1 MTIEEIFQEAY
12 EDTNTSVTNYPYAKA
27 LKKFNAMY
35 KEIYRM
41 IVNTQENYFRTYRN
55 TDLQEWASEYK
66 IEREQTS
73 YIEEWETVYVPWI
86 AKVEKVYL
94 ITENGQELLKELSD
108 LEQVEGVRGYVL
120 KDNHIILNRVPE
132 ETIEGGLRLE
142 WIEALNELTLEDEEG
157 SIFPN
162 QQDLRDFESVL
173 VAWLKVELREHK
185 QDFDKAD
192 RARNLYEQ
200 KKEEMKRY
208 ISQRVQSIYFSNV
221 ED

>member
-108 LEQVEGVRGYVL
+108 LEQVEVVRGYVL

>member
-1 MTIEEIFQEAY
+1 MTIEEIFKEAY

-55 TDLQEWASEYK
+55 TDLQEWATEYK

-108 LEQVEGVRGYVL
+108 LEQVEWVKGYVL

-142 WIEALNELTLEDEEG
+142 WIQALNTLTLEDTEDAL
-157 SIFPN
+157 FAK

>member
-55 TDLQEWASEYK
+55 TDLQEWATEYK

-142 WIEALNELTLEDEEG
+142 WIESLNELTLEDEEG
-157 SIFPN
+157 AIFPN

-173 VAWLKVELREHK
+173 VTWLKVELREHK

>member
-55 TDLQEWASEYK
+55 TDLQEWATEYK

-142 WIEALNELTLEDEEG
+142 WIEAVNELTLEDEEG

-173 VAWLKVELREHK
+173 VAGLKVELREHK
-185 QDFDKAD
+185 QDFEKAD

>member
-1 MTIEEIFQEAY
+1 MTIEEIFKEAY

-55 TDLQEWASEYK
+55 TDLQEWATEYK

-142 WIEALNELTLEDEEG
+142 WIEAVNELTLEDEEG

>member
-55 TDLQEWASEYK
+55 TDLQEWATEYK

-142 WIEALNELTLEDEEG
+142 WIEAVNELTLEDEEG

>member
-1 MTIEEIFQEAY
+1 MTIEEIFKEAY

-142 WIEALNELTLEDEEG
+142 WIEAVNELTLEDEEG

>member
-1 MTIEEIFQEAY
+1 MTIEEIFKEAY

-55 TDLQEWASEYK
+55 TDLQEWATEYK

-208 ISQRVQSIYFSNV
+208 ITQRVQGIYYSKI
-221 ED
+221 DK

>member
-73 YIEEWETVYVPWI
+73 YIEDWETVYVPWI

-142 WIEALNELTLEDEEG
+142 WIEAVNELTLEDEEG

>member
-1 MTIEEIFQEAY
+1 MTIEEIFKEAY

-55 TDLQEWASEYK
+55 TDLQEGASEYK

-94 ITENGQELLKELSD
+94 ITENEQELLKELSD

-142 WIEALNELTLEDEEG
+142 WIEAVNELTLEDEEG

>member
-55 TDLQEWASEYK
+55 TDLQEGATEYK

-94 ITENGQELLKELSD
+94 ITENWQELLKELSD
-108 LEQVEGVRGYVL
+108 LEQVEWVRGYVL

-142 WIEALNELTLEDEEG
+142 WIEAVNELTLEDEEG

>member
-1 MTIEEIFQEAY
+1 MTIEEIFKDAY
-12 EDTNTSVTNYPYAKA
+12 EDTNTSRTSYPYEKA
-27 LKKFNAMY
+27 LRKFNGMY

-41 IVNTQENYFRTYRN
+41 IVTTQEDYFWTYRN
-55 TDLQEWASEYK
+55 TDLQEWATEYK

-73 YIEEWETVYVPWI
+73 YIEDWETVYVPWI
-86 AKVEKVYL
+86 AKVKKVY
-94 ITENGQELLKELSD
+94 IVTENWLELLKELTD
-108 LEQVEGVRGYVL
+108 LEETKGVKGYVV
-120 KDNHIILNRVPE
+120 KDNHIMLNRVPE

-142 WIEALNELTLEDEEG
+142 WIQALNTLTIEDTEDALFAKQE
-157 SIFPN
+157 
-162 QQDLRDFESVL
+162 DLRDFESVL
-173 VAWLKVELREHK
+173 VTWLKVELREHK

-192 RARNLYEQ
+192 RERNLYEQ

>member
-1 MTIEEIFQEAY
+1 MTIEEIFKDAY
-12 EDTNTSVTNYPYAKA
+12 EDTNTSRTSYPYEKA
-27 LKKFNAMY
+27 LRKFNGMY

-41 IVNTQENYFRTYRN
+41 IVTAQEDYFWTYRN
-55 TDLQEWASEYK
+55 TDLQEWATEYK

-73 YIEEWETVYVPWI
+73 YIEDWETVYVPWI
-86 AKVEKVYL
+86 AKVKKVY
-94 ITENGQELLKELSD
+94 IVTENGQELLKELTD
-108 LEQVEGVRGYVL
+108 LEETKGVKGYVV
-120 KDNHIILNRVPE
+120 KDNHIMLNRVPE

-142 WIEALNELTLEDEEG
+142 GIQALNTLTIEDTEDALFAKQE
-157 SIFPN
+157 
-162 QQDLRDFESVL
+162 DLRDFESVL
-173 VAWLKVELREHK
+173 VTWLKVELREHK

-192 RARNLYEQ
+192 RCRNLYEQ

>member
-1 MTIEEIFQEAY
+1 MTIEEIFKEAY
-12 EDTNTSVTNYPYAKA
+12 ENTNTSVTNYPYEKKK
-27 LKKFNAMY
+27 KKFNAMY

-94 ITENGQELLKELSD
+94 ITENWQELLKELSD

-142 WIEALNELTLEDEEG
+142 WIEAVNELTLEDEEG

-173 VAWLKVELREHK
+173 VAGLKVELREHK

>member
-73 YIEEWETVYVPWI
+73 YIEDWETVYVPWI

-142 WIEALNELTLEDEEG
+142 WIEAVNELTLEDEEG

-162 QQDLRDFESVL
+162 QQDLRDFQSVL

>member
-55 TDLQEWASEYK
+55 TDLQEWATEYK

-142 WIEALNELTLEDEEG
+142 WIEAVNELTLEDEEG

-173 VAWLKVELREHK
+173 IKQIEQEISMNRKRRKWKDISLKEYKVFIILK
-185 QDFDKAD
+185 
-192 RARNLYEQ
+192 
-200 KKEEMKRY
+200 
-208 ISQRVQSIYFSNV
+208 SINNGNR
-221 ED
+221 

>member
-41 IVNTQENYFRTYRN
+41 IVNSQENYFRTYRN
-55 TDLQEWASEYK
+55 TDLQEWATEYK

-142 WIEALNELTLEDEEG
+142 WIEALNELTLEDEED

>member
-55 TDLQEWASEYK
+55 TDLQEWATEYK

-132 ETIEGGLRLE
+132 ETIEGWLRLE
-142 WIEALNELTLEDEEG
+142 WIEAVNELTLEDEEG

>member
-55 TDLQEWASEYK
+55 TDLQEWATEYK

-142 WIEALNELTLEDEEG
+142 WIEAVNELTLEDEEG
-157 SIFPN
+157 TIFPN
-162 QQDLRDFESVL
+162 QQDLRDFQSVL
-173 VAWLKVELREHK
+173 VTGLKVELREHK

>member
-108 LEQVEGVRGYVL
+108 LEQVEGVKGYVL

-142 WIEALNELTLEDEEG
+142 WIEAVNELTLEDEEG

-173 VAWLKVELREHK
+173 VAGLKVELREHK

>member
-1 MTIEEIFQEAY
+1 MTIEEIFKEAY

-94 ITENGQELLKELSD
+94 ITENWQELLKELSD

-142 WIEALNELTLEDEEG
+142 WIEAVNELTLEDEEG

-173 VAWLKVELREHK
+173 VAGLKVELREHK

>member
-55 TDLQEWASEYK
+55 TDLQEWATEYK

>member
-12 EDTNTSVTNYPYAKA
+12 EDTNTSVTNYPYDKA

-55 TDLQEWASEYK
+55 TDLQEWATEYK

-94 ITENGQELLKELSD
+94 ITENGQELLKEVSD

-192 RARNLYEQ
+192 RTRNLYEQ

-208 ISQRVQSIYFSNV
+208 VSQRVQSIYFSNV

>member
-1 MTIEEIFQEAY
+1 MTIEEIFKEAY

-55 TDLQEWASEYK
+55 TDLQEWATEYK

-142 WIEALNELTLEDEEG
+142 GIEAVNELTLEDEEG

>member
-55 TDLQEWASEYK
+55 TDLQEWATEYK

-142 WIEALNELTLEDEEG
+142 WIEAVNELTLEDEEG

-162 QQDLRDFESVL
+162 QQDLRDFQSVL
-173 VAWLKVELREHK
+173 VAGLKVELREHK

>member
-55 TDLQEWASEYK
+55 TDLQEWATEYK

-108 LEQVEGVRGYVL
+108 LEQEEWVRGYVL

-142 WIEALNELTLEDEEG
+142 WIEAVNELTLEDEEG

>member
-55 TDLQEWASEYK
+55 TDLQEWATEYK

-94 ITENGQELLKELSD
+94 ITENEQELLKELSD

-120 KDNHIILNRVPE
+120 KDNHIILNWIPE

-142 WIEALNELTLEDEEG
+142 WIEAVNELTLEDEEG

>member
-55 TDLQEWASEYK
+55 TDLQEWATEYK

-142 WIEALNELTLEDEEG
+142 WIEAVNELTLEDEEG

-208 ISQRVQSIYFSNV
+208 ITQRVQGIYYSKI
-221 ED
+221 DK

>member
-208 ISQRVQSIYFSNV
+208 ITQRVQGIYYSKI
-221 ED
+221 DK

>member
-55 TDLQEWASEYK
+55 TDLQEWATEYK

-142 WIEALNELTLEDEEG
+142 WIEAVNELTLEDEEG

-162 QQDLRDFESVL
+162 QQDLRDFQSVL

>member
-1 MTIEEIFQEAY
+1 MTIEEIFKEAY

-55 TDLQEWASEYK
+55 TDLQEGATEYK

-108 LEQVEGVRGYVL
+108 LEQVEWVRGYVL

-142 WIEALNELTLEDEEG
+142 WIEAVNELTLEDEEG

-162 QQDLRDFESVL
+162 QQDLRDFQSVL

>member
-1 MTIEEIFQEAY
+1 MTIEEIFKEAY

-55 TDLQEWASEYK
+55 TDLQEGASEYK

-94 ITENGQELLKELSD
+94 ITENEQELLKELSD

-142 WIEALNELTLEDEEG
+142 WIEAVNELTLEDDEG